1 MIFIKKLRFVL
12 LVVLFL
18 IGMSACSSVAEQAVY
33 SLIEYSVAT
42 IEAVAETESGTRPE
56 TLLSTPTIPEQ
67 NMTPSQ
73 DVATG
78 MASERPTSEAPD
90 PRIAPEVP
98 DDIHQTEDLAPSM
111 PILTEEHQGFTYRP
125 GQLVTVLAEGF
136 KPGETLAVTLLHEAQ
151 GKIGAFEAPPVSS
164 HGNTPIYLPVEIDA
178 AGVYPDGE
186 YTFLVSNQDG
196 TQKAYTFRLDFL
208 HPAEPAPY
216 AGCGVY
222 PEPELDSIVFVWC
235 TGYASSDIPLTIRG
249 VVNSEELFTDVVDT
263 IYSDG
268 VALYVLDIFADDP
281 AGEWT
286 LEMGQDV
293 LTMTVTGG
301 SDE

>member
-33 SLIEYSVAT
+33 DLIEYSVAT
-42 IEAVAETESGTRPE
+42 IEAAETETGAQPD
-56 TLLSTPTIPEQ
+56 TLPSTPTISVP
-67 NMTPSQ
+67 NRTPSQ

-78 MASERPTSEAPD
+78 MASERPTSEAPA
-90 PRIAPEVP
+90 PRIAPEMP
-98 DDIHQTEDLAPSM
+98 DNIHNTGELAPSM
-111 PILTEEHQGFTYRP
+111 PILTETHQGFTYRP

-151 GKIGAFEAPPVSS
+151 GKIGTFEAPPVSP

-178 AGVYPDGE
+178 AGIYPDGE
-186 YTFLVSNQDG
+186 YTFLVSGQDG
-196 TQKAYTFRLDFL
+196 VQEAYTFRLDFL
-208 HPAEPAPY
+208 HPAEPASFD
-216 AGCGVY
+216 GCGVY
-222 PEPELDSIVFVWC
+222 PEPVLGSIVFVWC